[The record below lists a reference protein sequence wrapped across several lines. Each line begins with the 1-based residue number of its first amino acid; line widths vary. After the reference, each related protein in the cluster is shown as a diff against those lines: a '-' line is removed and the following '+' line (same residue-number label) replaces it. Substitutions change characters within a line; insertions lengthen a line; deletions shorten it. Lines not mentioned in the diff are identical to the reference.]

1 MKLFLKHTLR
11 WQSALL
17 CSLNE
22 TIDQVNY
29 STTKVTIDFF
39 FFFLDD
45 FILLL

>member
-39 FFFLDD
+39 LFLDD